1 MTGTISEQLHQQI
14 LNARESERKHIAREL
29 HDEIIQS
36 LITMNYHISE
46 MRQHRAQDNTL
57 SLARLQDDLHQV
69 INNVRQICVALRP
82 PVLDSLG
89 LAAAIRSHVR
99 ELERRGLGRIGLHVP
114 DDLEQPIP
122 EPIAICLYRILQ
134 EALVNVQKHAEA
146 TQIVVKL
153 DLCDSTI
160 RLLVQDN
167 GKGFSLPQQ
176 LDQLLA
182 ARHFGLVGIRE
193 QLDMINGTLE
203 IASTPGQGTRLEA
216 TVLLPHTVT
225 DNQQELRE
233 IYA

>member
-1 MTGTISEQLHQQI
+1 MAGSISEQLHQQI
-14 LNARESERKHIAREL
+14 LWARENERKQIAREL

-36 LITMNYHISE
+36 LITMNYHLSE
-46 MRQHRAQDNTL
+46 MRKQRGGDNTL
-57 SLARLQDDLHQV
+57 SVTRLQDDLHQV

-99 ELERRGLGRIGLHVP
+99 ELERRGLCRIVLQVP
-114 DDLEQPIP
+114 EELEQPIP

-146 TQIVVKL
+146 TQIVVRL
-153 DLCDSTI
+153 DLYDSRI
-160 RLLVQDN
+160 RLVVQDN
-167 GKGFSLPQQ
+167 GKGFSIPPQ
-176 LDQLLA
+176 LDQLLY

-203 IASTPGQGTRLEA
+203 IASAPGRGTCLEA
-216 TVLLPHTVT
+216 TVLLPRAVPG
-225 DNQQELRE
+225 NQEELRE
-233 IYA
+233 LYA